1 MDEILVIWREELWHP
16 LSVHFPI
23 AFLLLSTF
31 IGVLVYLFGKKYSF
45 AIHLRFTM
53 SLLLWSGTVL
63 LWLAFYTGKLA
74 YSVEVRRICDPF
86 VLKNHLYWANVTGF
100 VFSAATI
107 TDFIQKIGGVAKL
120 KKWLTPITIILMILG
135 SVFLSYTGH
144 LGASLVYEQGAGVHK
159 PASDCSDYK

>member
-1 MDEILVIWREELWHP
+1 MNEILAIWRTELWHP

-23 AFLLLSTF
+23 AFLILSTF
-31 IGVLVYLFGKKYSF
+31 IGVLVYLVDKKYSLT
-45 AIHLRFTM
+45 IHLKFTM

-74 YSVEVRRICDPF
+74 YSVEIRRICDPF
-86 VLKNHLYWANVTGF
+86 VLKNHLYWANVTSF

-107 TDFIQKIGGVAKL
+107 TDIVQKIVTPKI
-120 KKWLTPITIILMILG
+120 KKWLMPVTVILMLAG
-135 SVFLSYTGH
+135 SVFLGCTGH

>member
-1 MDEILVIWREELWHP
+1 MGETLANWRTELWHP

-23 AFLLLSTF
+23 AFLLLGTALGILALF
-31 IGVLVYLFGKKYSF
+31 ANRKPKLVV
-45 AIHLRFTM
+45 HLKFTM

-74 YSVEVRRICDPF
+74 YSSEVRRICDPF
-86 VLKNHLYWANVTGF
+86 VLKDHLYWANVTSF
-100 VFSAATI
+100 VFSGATI
-107 TDFIQKIGGVAKL
+107 IDIVHRFATVNA
-120 KKWLTPITIILMILG
+120 KKWLIISSVILMVAG
-135 SVFLSYTGH
+135 SVSLAYTGH